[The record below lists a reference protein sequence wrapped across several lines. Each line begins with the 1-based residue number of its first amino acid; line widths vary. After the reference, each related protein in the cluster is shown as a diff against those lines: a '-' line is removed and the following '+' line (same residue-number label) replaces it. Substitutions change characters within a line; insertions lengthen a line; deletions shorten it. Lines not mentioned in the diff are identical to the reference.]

1 MTDDFG
7 FTLVSFSRLI
17 HTGDNDDD
25 EPYIHASEAQM
36 VYYVEDELD
45 KNWCIPV
52 HLKPR
57 DMYNMGEEDVDDFH
71 ESEPF
76 EQQNLELLYVERG
89 SLSSINEEQF

>member
-1 MTDDFG
+1 
-7 FTLVSFSRLI
+7 
-17 HTGDNDDD
+17 
-25 EPYIHASEAQM
+25 
-36 VYYVEDELD
+36 LD